1 MKMVV
6 VNSSPD
12 STVAGCVI
20 TSYVAFV
27 VTGCFAEV
35 CGATVIVGPVV
46 AVAVV
51 MVVGVAVVMVVV
63 NVDVIVVVAVGVI
76 AAVPVLVAHDVVICP
91 MVVAA
96 VSAKTNVQNRFHS
109 IGFDCIFIKY
119 VNDVQFMSSKMSVK
133 HLSRQ
138 FYVD

>member
-27 VTGCFAEV
+27 VTESFEGV
-35 CGATVIVGPVV
+35 CGATVIVGPAV

-51 MVVGVAVVMVVV
+51 MVVVVAVVMVVV
-63 NVDVIVVVAVGVI
+63 NVDVIVIVAVG
-76 AAVPVLVAHDVVICP
+76 VPVLVAHDVVICP

-96 VSAKTNVQNRFHS
+96 VSAKTNVQIVS
-109 IGFDCIFIKY
+109 IPS
-119 VNDVQFMSSKMSVK
+119 VLTLSS
-133 HLSRQ
+133 
-138 FYVD
+138 